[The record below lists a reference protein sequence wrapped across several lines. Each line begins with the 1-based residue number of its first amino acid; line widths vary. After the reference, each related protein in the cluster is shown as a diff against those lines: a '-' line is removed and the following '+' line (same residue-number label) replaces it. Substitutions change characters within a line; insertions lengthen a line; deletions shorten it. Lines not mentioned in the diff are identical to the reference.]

1 MGTVTILLTRIH
13 QNLESVVDHVH
24 VILVNQKTWSPIM
37 PLLLSHSPR
46 SGLVPM
52 EAPTLEV
59 RLPLPLPQQHK
70 VVMTQQQLLAT
81 VTVLV
86 GIWIP
91 AFLFVLLSHQTFSK
105 TVFNNACK
113 TVHRLTLLEDQNTSK
128 DSIISYF
135 RDIFRNCFLIQIFKE
150 FIY

>member
-1 MGTVTILLTRIH
+1 MG
-13 QNLESVVDHVH
+13 
-24 VILVNQKTWSPIM
+24 
-37 PLLLSHSPR
+37 
-46 SGLVPM
+46 

-59 RLPLPLPQQHK
+59 RLHLPLPQPLVLTQQQHK
-70 VVMTQQQLLAT
+70 VVMTPQLLQAT